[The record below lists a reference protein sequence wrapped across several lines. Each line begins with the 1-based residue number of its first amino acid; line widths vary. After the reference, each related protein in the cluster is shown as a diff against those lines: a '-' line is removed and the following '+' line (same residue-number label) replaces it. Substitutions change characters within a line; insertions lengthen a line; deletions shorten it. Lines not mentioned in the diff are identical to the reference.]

1 MRYLL
6 VAQSL
11 KKYSELVE
19 YCMPVGIAYI
29 NGAMRAKGYDVD
41 AMNMLFEDDPL
52 KALRERIRAKC
63 IDVLMCGGL
72 TSEFELLK
80 QIYNAA
86 REANPEI
93 IIIGGGG
100 GFSSEP
106 VLFSELTGVDYA
118 VIGEGEITNCELA
131 DALEHGRDVSEIQG
145 LVYKTERGYRQTPP
159 RPYIRDLDSI
169 PFPSYEGLEIE
180 QYLDHQN
187 VDGWYNYYAYYS
199 DNPRLMPMLMARS
212 CPYMCSFCYH
222 PIGKGYRTRTLDNFF
237 MELEL
242 WLEKYHINGVALLDE
257 CFSIDPNRVIEF
269 CRRISKYNIA
279 WACQM
284 RADTYTDEVLHAMK
298 DSGCIGAC
306 FGIESMSDVVLRNM
320 NKHLDL
326 QEIECAL
333 VLTYKHQIGCTGNL
347 IFGSEAETM
356 TTVAQSL
363 RWHYEHAKRYGNRP
377 VRQFS
382 YVQTYPGSIFYN
394 NACNRGLIQSKA
406 DYIRKGN
413 WNLNITSLSREEY
426 EMIDDIVRL
435 CRRENYNRGEII
447 DIVYNDEDHATFTFR
462 CSFCGH
468 VNTYHGMNRRR
479 FDEGKIKR
487 LGCRCCNMLGDYV
500 LDTERFMYDT
510 YVAIPWLLQIIQIT
524 PPADSFSR
532 KGWKTAGLFGMN
544 AFAKKA
550 IVLLQK
556 TLHMDVLYI
565 YDHQCK
571 RHIDYYGVPQY
582 CGDEVLPQVDVIIN
596 ADIAY
601 WKDMDVHITAKT
613 GKKAIGLESLLREWR
628 PVQA

>member
-1 MRYLL
+1 
-6 VAQSL
+6 
-11 KKYSELVE
+11 
-19 YCMPVGIAYI
+19 
-29 NGAMRAKGYDVD
+29 
-41 AMNMLFEDDPL
+41 
-52 KALRERIRAKC
+52 
-63 IDVLMCGGL
+63 
-72 TSEFELLK
+72 
-80 QIYNAA
+80 
-86 REANPEI
+86 
-93 IIIGGGG
+93 
-100 GFSSEP
+100 
-106 VLFSELTGVDYA
+106 
-118 VIGEGEITNCELA
+118 
-131 DALEHGRDVSEIQG
+131 
-145 LVYKTERGYRQTPP
+145 
-159 RPYIRDLDSI
+159 
-169 PFPSYEGLEIE
+169 
-180 QYLDHQN
+180 
-187 VDGWYNYYAYYS
+187 
-199 DNPRLMPMLMARS
+199 
-212 CPYMCSFCYH
+212 
-222 PIGKGYRTRTLDNFF
+222 
-237 MELEL
+237 
-242 WLEKYHINGVALLDE
+242 
-257 CFSIDPNRVIEF
+257 
-269 CRRISKYNIA
+269 
-279 WACQM
+279 M